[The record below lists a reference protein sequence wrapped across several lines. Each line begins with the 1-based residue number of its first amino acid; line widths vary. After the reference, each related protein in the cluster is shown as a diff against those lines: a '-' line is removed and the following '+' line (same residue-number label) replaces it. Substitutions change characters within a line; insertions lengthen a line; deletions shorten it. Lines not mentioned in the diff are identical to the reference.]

1 MCFVSGGNGVDAEHG
16 ESPFQI
22 VFVSFRDRWFEFV
35 CANAYWGRHTPGKKK
50 EAVTCFLWE
59 GRLVL
64 VASNFQ
70 PAVYIYILY
79 ILISSLDIIYIYI
92 YTLISESDVYPTVS
106 DRIPIVVFNK
116 HSQTSN
122 VWCIYLHDIYHKQEP
137 NVGKH
142 IINGWHVF
150 LNDLFILYT

>member
-1 MCFVSGGNGVDAEHG
+1 M
-16 ESPFQI
+16 
-22 VFVSFRDRWFEFV
+22 
-35 CANAYWGRHTPGKKK
+35 
-50 EAVTCFLWE
+50 
-59 GRLVL
+59 

-122 VWCIYLHDIYHKQEP
+122 VYGVSTYMTFT
-137 NVGKH
+137 
-142 IINGWHVF
+142 INKSQMQA
-150 LNDLFILYT
+150 NIS